1 MVVWLLSSALADIL
15 ITVSLVA
22 FLHPRKTGFPSTDRL
37 LARIIRLAIQSGMA
51 TTACALTE
59 GILVLAQSRFRLAF
73 YLIPEFM
80 LSKLY
85 VNSIFATLNA
95 RERWH
100 GLLRDDRPT
109 SFLQFNSNDTHHG
122 SETSPIDHYSPE
134 TLEAGVDF
142 GEIREEIRNPAS
154 GVVLNPVVRK
164 LWDSWCQMPEHFLP
178 LHKDD
183 IKFRQI
189 LPMNDDEVLSEMNKM
204 VAFIKQEA
212 LEKAREIRVKADE
225 EFAIEKAKL
234 VKQEQQAIDALY
246 DKKLKGV
253 DVSQKIAQ
261 STLTNRSRLKLLH
274 RREEHLQDL
283 FDSAR
288 SQISTLA
295 SDKGRYVQFLEGIIV
310 QGFLQLM
317 ESEVTI
323 ETRKKDAEEVTQ
335 AAEAAA
341 ATYKDLSGKDIKF
354 DVSGVLND
362 NGAGGIRLINA
373 SGRITIDNTLDERLR
388 LLEDRMLPEIRR
400 DLFGANEN
408 RKFYT

>member
-1 MVVWLLSSALADIL
+1 MYLLDSVRGPTLIGLGLSLFLYGVLIAQMSLYWRTYALASDNKDKIWIRYLMLYLFGLETVMVVYDIQATASCLFSHPPNSNPLEDSTNPLLSTNAILTVLLSTPVQIFLSWRIFAFSRRKLIATSVIALAGTSLVAGMMTASITPRGVLPSEFQFSSDPSNIPMVVWLLSSALADIL

-189 LPMNDDEVLSEMNKM
+189 L
-204 VAFIKQEA
+204 
-212 LEKAREIRVKADE
+212 
-225 EFAIEKAKL
+225 
-234 VKQEQQAIDALY
+234 
-246 DKKLKGV
+246 
-253 DVSQKIAQ
+253 
-261 STLTNRSRLKLLH
+261 
-274 RREEHLQDL
+274 
-283 FDSAR
+283 
-288 SQISTLA
+288 
-295 SDKGRYVQFLEGIIV
+295 
-310 QGFLQLM
+310 
-317 ESEVTI
+317 
-323 ETRKKDAEEVTQ
+323 
-335 AAEAAA
+335 
-341 ATYKDLSGKDIKF
+341 
-354 DVSGVLND
+354 
-362 NGAGGIRLINA
+362 
-373 SGRITIDNTLDERLR
+373 
-388 LLEDRMLPEIRR
+388 
-400 DLFGANEN
+400 
-408 RKFYT
+408 